1 MGWVHRRRGRPDLR
15 QPHQWDVPQL
25 YNPRFNG
32 NSASRKGSMMTNPTL
47 GGARPWR
54 LGTRMRKGVL
64 IVHIVSAGVWIG
76 IDVVMAVFIF
86 TALLANDDN
95 TKALCFRALELFA
108 VWPLLTAGLL
118 CLATGILLG
127 LGSRYGLVRYW
138 WVATK
143 LALNLVLSTLVLV
156 ALRPGVVELA
166 DEGRRWEDGE
176 PASLATG
183 TLVFPPI
190 VSTTAVLVAM
200 VLSIFKPW
208 GRLRRS
214 RSERDGADRQDE

>member
-1 MGWVHRRRGRPDLR
+1 VVVPASVPDAR
-15 QPHQWDVPQL
+15 DEEV
-25 YNPRFNG
+25 G
-32 NSASRKGSMMTNPTL
+32 TVAATSATT
-47 GGARPWR
+47 RPWR
-54 LGTRMRKGVL
+54 LGARGRKLTLLVHIASAGAWLGMDVAMGVL
-64 IVHIVSAGVWIG
+64 V
-76 IDVVMAVFIF
+76 F
-86 TALLANDDN
+86 TAVRTDDPG
-95 TKALCFRALELFA
+95 TKALCYRALELFA
-108 VWPLLTAGLL
+108 VWPLLSAGLL

-127 LGSRYGLVRYW
+127 LGSKYGLVRYW

-166 DEGRRWEDGE
+166 DEARGWEEGE

-214 RSERDGADRQDE
+214 RSERDGADRQDQPAVRGARTS